1 MASLPFRQRVP
12 SLIAGISTQADTIRF
27 PTQVEDAENVDFDVV
42 DGATRRPGSHL
53 HYHFFGGINGEKYRL
68 FKIER
73 DDQEEYAIVY
83 GQNVLEV
90 VDLNNKVKATIT
102 KSAEAQTYL
111 NSGNPTVDDFV
122 FLTIADTTLI
132 ANKKVATE
140 VSADGSSITNTS
152 MPIKLTRTQAFA
164 DGTLTFTLDVINF
177 NDRPLYEQII
187 KANENITGGSFQLAF
202 RTSADEEIIAPRS
215 LSPGGNSTSSPNGRL
230 PFNAL
235 ASRFTEGAAGIG
247 VDQKLEEI
255 ENIGDGKVICTG
267 GPLPRKDILIQ
278 LSRDI
283 DVTRLI
289 EPVNFDLAGGVFDI
303 VRGSNDRN
311 PPPEFIR
318 LGLPVVELGYYKNRL
333 LLGSDEFLA
342 FSQVDDLFDFYVETP
357 AVLADSDAI
366 DLQLS
371 TEDVSVIQHVVNF
384 NGQLV
389 VFTKQGRQFI
399 LDETNNVLSPST
411 ASITSRSKYETQ
423 DVRPVLI
430 GNRLYFLGKTSGYT
444 VCYEY
449 YFDDVAGGNVANDI
463 SKQAQG
469 LIPTSIQSM
478 VSSTPLD
485 KLFIFETPNILQVAG
500 ATAVFNPT
508 GSSGNWIDAA
518 NWDLNTAGG
527 AALGRSAQPF
537 DTVVIPAGKTCIVTS
552 DVYADIDLSTAP
564 NVSLGSSGTATVY
577 TWTQYAEGRERAQ
590 SAWGKWTLGADAVL
604 DGIIVDSDMYTLRR
618 EDTSSPPRLCLDR
631 IPLADT
637 STLTNFTEQVF
648 MDHKISNVDANP
660 VSVSDSSGNT
670 VFTMPTV
677 DGVQLKDPKI
687 THMVHSGSPTILR
700 SVTPLNGGASFT
712 IADASNE
719 FQGGTVVLGRK
730 YDSFV
735 ELSKPYFRDGEQKPV
750 TEGKTVVNKLMV
762 DLKDTGDIKTEI
774 TPLENVGQREVGGTS
789 TRTEIKTSSTS
800 STRSEQF
807 IVTGD
812 AQKQRIKI
820 SSVEARPMTIA
831 SLEIYG
837 TYSTNQQ
844 MGQ

>member
-1 MASLPFRQRVP
+1 MASVPFRQRVP

-42 DGATRRPGSHL
+42 DGATRRPGTNL
-53 HYHFFGGINGEKYRL
+53 HYHFFGGVNGEKYRL

-102 KSAEAQTYL
+102 KSAEAETYL

-132 ANKKVATE
+132 ANKKVATQ
-140 VSADGSSITNTS
+140 VSSDGSSITNTS

-164 DGTLTFTLDVINF
+164 DGTLTFTLDVVNF

-187 KANENITGGSFQLAF
+187 KANENITGGTFQLAF
-202 RTSADEEIIAPRS
+202 RASADEEIIAPRS
-215 LSPGGNSTSSPNGRL
+215 LSPGGNNTGNPEGRL
-230 PFNAL
+230 PFDAL
-235 ASRFTEGAAGIG
+235 ASKFLEGGEGIG
-247 VDQKLEEI
+247 IDQKLEDI

-267 GPLPRKDILIQ
+267 GPLPRKDVLIQ
-278 LSRDI
+278 ISRDI

-289 EPVNFDLAGGVFDI
+289 EPVNFDLAGGVFEI

-342 FSQVDDLFDFYVETP
+342 FSQIDDLFDFYIETP
-357 AVLADSDAI
+357 AVLTDSDAI

-399 LDETNNVLSPST
+399 LDETNNVLSPAT

-469 LIPTSIQSM
+469 LIPTDIQSM

-485 KLFIFETPNILQVAG
+485 KLFIFEKPNTLSVTG
-500 ATAVFNPT
+500 ETAVFNPSGAT
-508 GSSGNWIDAA
+508 GNWQDAG
-518 NWDLNTAGG
+518 NWDLANGNP
-527 AALGRSAQPF
+527 LGRSAQPF
-537 DTVVIPAGKTCIVTS
+537 DNVEIPVGKTCTFTS
-552 DVYADIDLSTAP
+552 DGYADIDLSSAP
-564 NVSLGSSGTATVY
+564 NVTLGATGTATVY

-631 IPLADT
+631 IPLANT
-637 STLTNFTEQVF
+637 STLTGFTEQVF
-648 MDHKISNVDANP
+648 MDHKISNAHANP
-660 VSVSDSSGNT
+660 VQVSASGSNT

-700 SVTPLNGGASFT
+700 SVTSADGGATFS
-712 IADASNE
+712 ISDAQGQ
-719 FQGGTVVLGRK
+719 FQSGTVVLGRQ

-735 ELSKPYFRDGEQKPV
+735 ELSKPYFRDGDQKPV
-750 TEGKTVVNKLMV
+750 TEGKTMVSKLMV

-774 TPLENVGQREVGGTS
+774 TPLENVANRQVGGTS
-789 TRTEIKTSSTS
+789 VRTEIKTSGAS

-831 SLEIYG
+831 SLEVYG

>member
-1 MASLPFRQRVP
+1 MASVPFRQRVP

-42 DGATRRPGSHL
+42 DGATRRPGTNL
-53 HYHFFGGINGEKYRL
+53 HYHFFGGVNGEKYRL

-73 DDQEEYAIVY
+73 DDLEEYAIVY

-102 KSAEAQTYL
+102 KSAEAETYL

-132 ANKKVATE
+132 ANKKVATQ
-140 VSADGSSITNTS
+140 VSSDGSSITNTS

-164 DGTLTFTLDVINF
+164 DGTLTFTLDVISF

-187 KANENITGGSFQLAF
+187 KADENITGGSFQLAF

-215 LSPGGNSTSSPNGRL
+215 LSPGGNNTSSVNGRL
-230 PFNAL
+230 PFDAL
-235 ASRFTEGAAGIG
+235 ASRFTENEKGIG
-247 VDQKLEEI
+247 IDQKLEEI

-267 GPLPRKDILIQ
+267 GPLPRKDVLIQ
-278 LSRDI
+278 ISRDL

-289 EPVNFDLAGGVFDI
+289 EPVNFDLAGGVFNI
-303 VRGSNDRN
+303 VRGSNERN

-342 FSQVDDLFDFYVETP
+342 FSQVDDLFDFYIETP

-399 LDETNNVLSPST
+399 LDDTNNVLSPAT

-469 LIPTSIQSM
+469 LIPTDIQSM

-485 KLFIFETPNILQVAG
+485 KLFIFEKPNTLQVTG
-500 ATAVFNPT
+500 ATAIFAPT
-508 GSSGNWIDAA
+508 GNTGNWTDQQNWIAA
-518 NWDLNTAGG
+518 DGQ
-527 AALGRSAQPF
+527 ALGRSAQPF
-537 DTVVIPAGKTCIVTS
+537 DTVIIPAGKICTGPTA
-552 DVYADIDLSTAP
+552 YADIDLSTAP
-564 NVSLGSSGTATVY
+564 NVTLGATGTATVY

-618 EDTSSPPRLCLDR
+618 EDSSSPPRLCLDR
-631 IPLADT
+631 IPLADS
-637 STLTNFTEQVF
+637 STLTGFTEQVF
-648 MDHKISNVDANP
+648 MDHKVSNVHANP
-660 VSVSDSSGNT
+660 VLISDDSNGNT

-700 SVTPLNGGASFT
+700 SVTSIDGGATFS
-712 IADASNE
+712 ISDAQDT
-719 FQGGTVVLGRK
+719 FQSGTVVLGRQ

-735 ELSKPYFRDGEQKPV
+735 ELSKPFFRDGDQKPV
-750 TEGKTVVNKLMV
+750 TEGKTMVSKLMV
-762 DLKDTGDIKTEI
+762 DLKDSGDIKTEI
-774 TPLENVGQREVGGTS
+774 TPLENAGVRA
-789 TRTEIKTSSTS
+789 TRTETKTSGTS

-831 SLEIYG
+831 SLEVYG